1 MTQPSHADTESHA
14 QQIDM
19 YAGSASADQADP
31 YVMQGSAS
39 SSVEKITLKHGD
51 AFLVADARG
60 DLPESEQE
68 TGLYWRG
75 TRFLRT
81 CDLFLSGLPLIPLS
95 HSISDEE
102 GMCQIDLTNPF
113 LRVGREKTI
122 VYQGMI
128 HVRRLLTLNGEKLTE
143 RIYLTSFHSQ
153 PITVKVGL
161 KLGADFR
168 DIFEVRGMD
177 RRERGAMTPPT
188 MSREGAT
195 LGYEGLDKI
204 TRTATFRFS
213 PPASQAVMQGLFW
226 DLPLTHGK
234 PVEVLVEAELG
245 MIGENPSDFD
255 YASVRRNAL
264 PRGSSLPVVCSDNV
278 FFNRLLTRGMHDLEM
293 MCTQTPEGLYPY
305 GGIPWYVCPFGRDAL
320 ITSLEF
326 LPWFPQVARG
336 TLAFL
341 AAHQGTKM
349 DEFTEEEP
357 GRILHEYRHG
367 EMANCREIPFVP
379 YYGSVDATPLFLIT
393 LDHYVRWTNDME
405 FLRRY
410 WPHALAAARWM
421 RDYGDSDG
429 DTFLEYTKMSDKGL
443 VNQGWK
449 DSWDAVAHENG
460 RLADPPIAL
469 SEVQAYAW
477 SAYRSAAALALRMGE
492 TEEAALWEQAADR
505 LRANFLARFWWE
517 QEQVFYIALDGQKQP
532 VRTVTSNSGQCLW
545 TGIVPDEWA
554 SVMVERLMR
563 PDMYTQWGI
572 RTLSQHAASYNP
584 MSYHNGSVWPHDTAL
599 VGAGFA
605 RYNHKAEAGQLLGN
619 LFGVSLYYPGSR
631 LPELFCGF
639 TRAAGYGP
647 TRYPVAC
654 APQSWAAGAPF
665 LLLSSVLGFE
675 PEAERQ
681 RLTLRD
687 PQLPDWM
694 HSLDLGDLRLGQQ
707 NLHMRFERSERG
719 TSVIL
724 TGASEIEV
732 HVLPR

>member
-1 MTQPSHADTESHA
+1 MTHSSHADSDLPA
-14 QQIDM
+14 QRLDNF
-19 YAGSASADQADP
+19 AGTPTPDLADP

-39 SSVEKITLKHGD
+39 TSVEKITLKRGD

-81 CDLFLSGLPLIPLS
+81 CDLFLSGLPLVPLS

-102 GMCQIDLTNPF
+102 GLCQIDLTNPF

-128 HVRRLLTLNGEKLTE
+128 HVRRLLALDGSRLTE
-143 RIYLTSFHSQ
+143 RIYLTSYHAQ

-177 RRERGAMTPPT
+177 RKERGTNLPPV

-195 LGYEGLDKI
+195 LSYEGLDKI
-204 TRTATFRFS
+204 TRSVGFTFS

-226 DLPLTHGK
+226 DLPLTHDT
-234 PVEVLVEAELG
+234 PVELLIEANLG
-245 MIGENPSDFD
+245 MVGALPHDFED
-255 YASVRRNAL
+255 TTTPASAL
-264 PRGSSLPVVCSDNV
+264 PRGSALPVVCADNV
-278 FFNRLLTRGMHDLEM
+278 FFNRMLTRGMHDLEM

-320 ITSLEF
+320 ITSIEF

-341 AAHQGTKM
+341 AMYQGTKM

-379 YYGSVDATPLFLIT
+379 YYGSVDATPLFLIA
-393 LDHYVRWTNDME
+393 LDQYIRWTNDLD
-405 FLRRY
+405 FLKRL
-410 WPHALAAARWM
+410 WPNARAAARWM

-429 DTFLEYTKMSDKGL
+429 DTFLEYAKMSDKGL

-469 SEVQAYAW
+469 CEVQAYAW
-477 SAYRSAAALALRMGE
+477 SAYQAMAALSLRLGE
-492 TEEAALWEQAADR
+492 TEEAAIWRSAADR
-505 LRANFLARFWWE
+505 LRENFLRRFWWE
-517 QEQVFYIALDGQKQP
+517 QEHVFYIALDGQKQP
-532 VRTVTSNSGQCLW
+532 VRTVTSNAGQCLW

-554 SVMVERLMR
+554 GAMVERMMR
-563 PDMYTQWGI
+563 PDMYTQWGL
-572 RTLSQHAASYNP
+572 RTLSQRAASYNP

-605 RYNHKAEAGQLLGN
+605 RYGYKAEAGQLLGN
-619 LFGVSLYYPGSR
+619 LYGVSLYYSGSR

-639 TRAAGYGP
+639 TRAVGYGP

-665 LLLSSVLGFE
+665 LLLSSALGFE
-675 PEAERQ
+675 PEADRQ
-681 RLTLRD
+681 RLTLHD

-694 HSLDLGDLRLGQQ
+694 QSLDLGNLRLGEQ

-732 HVLPR
+732 HVVPK